1 MIRPLF
7 LLHRYLGMAVG
18 FVLLLWC
25 LSGFVMMYVPYPEM
39 ERGERLQTL
48 DPVNFRGCCSVP
60 EHSWLGSADL
70 SSVTIEMLDS
80 EAPVLRI
87 SAFGHPPVT
96 WDLQRGVEMQ
106 RIDEQLATR
115 IASRVAA
122 NMGVVLES
130 GSPEVVASDQWT
142 LTGIYNQH
150 RPLYLFKAG
159 DADQTELYLS
169 GSTGEVVLTTTESE
183 RFWNYLGA
191 VIHWLYPKVLRGH
204 PDLWAQVVIWLSLAG
219 VFLTVT
225 GLYIGVRQLG
235 YRWTTRSSPPAGVAL
250 WHHYVGL
257 AVGLVALLWISS
269 GLLSMNP
276 WGLLEGEGASA
287 EIRALQ
293 EGALTWADA
302 AGVVR
307 RLSEFPAEPNVVSVE
322 IYRSASS
329 LFVATTTNAG
339 VRERFD
345 AATFQPSPLEQSEL
359 QNLVAVLLLDVPP
372 LEVETIATGDAYYYE
387 YRAAREFPVFR
398 IIANDNE
405 RRRYYLS
412 ATTGQLIIKVDSSAR
427 WYRWLF
433 AGLHRADFN
442 AELRDSPIWD
452 ALILLLLFTVT
463 VLCGTGT
470 YLGFR
475 RLKS

>member
-7 LLHRYLGMAVG
+7 LLHRYLGIAVG

-39 ERGERLQTL
+39 EHGESLQTL
-48 DPVNFRGCCSVP
+48 APVNFRECCSVP
-60 EHSWLGSADL
+60 EHSWLGLADL

-80 EAPVLRI
+80 QTPVLRV
-87 SAFGHPPVT
+87 SAFGYPATT
-96 WDLQRGVEMQ
+96 WDLLRGVEVQ
-106 RIDEQLATR
+106 RIDEQVATR

-122 NMGVVLES
+122 NLGMVL
-130 GSPEVVASDQWT
+130 GNDTPEVVASDQWT

-159 DADQTELYLS
+159 DTDQTELYIS
-169 GSTGEVVLTTTESE
+169 GSTGEVVLTTTEFE

-191 VIHWLYPKVLRGH
+191 VVHWLYPTVLRRH
-204 PDLWAQVVIWLSLAG
+204 PELWAQVVIWLSFAG
-219 VFLTVT
+219 VFLTAT
-225 GLYIGVRQLG
+225 GLYIGVSQLR
-235 YRWTTRSSPPAGVAL
+235 YRWTRRSLPLAGVAL

-257 AVGLVALLWISS
+257 AAGLAALLWVSS

-276 WGLLEGEGASA
+276 WGLLEGENAFT
-287 EIRALQ
+287 ETRALQ
-293 EGALTWADA
+293 EGTLTWTDA
-302 AGVVR
+302 AGVVK
-307 RLSEFPAEPNVVSVE
+307 RLPDFPVQPNVVSVE
-322 IYRSASS
+322 IYRSAGS

-339 VRERFD
+339 ARERFD
-345 AATFQPSPLEQSEL
+345 AVTFQSSPLQQSEL
-359 QNLVAVLLLDVPP
+359 QNLAAVLLSDVPP
-372 LEVETIATGDAYYYE
+372 LDAETLATGDAYYYE
-387 YRAAREFPVFR
+387 NRAPREFPVFR
-398 IIANDNE
+398 IIANDDE

-412 ATTGQLIIKVDSSAR
+412 ATTGQLVIKVDSSAR

-452 ALILLLLFTVT
+452 SLILLLLFTVT